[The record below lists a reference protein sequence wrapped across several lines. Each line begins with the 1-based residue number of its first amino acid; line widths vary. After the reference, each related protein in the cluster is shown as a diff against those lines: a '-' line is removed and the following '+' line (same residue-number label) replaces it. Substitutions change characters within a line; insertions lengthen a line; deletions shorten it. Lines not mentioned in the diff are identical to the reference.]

1 MNKNMYVFRITN
13 KKTGQ
18 TTTTSAVSLEKA
30 INNVRFTRK
39 ELYYKIADYTGVM
52 V

>member
-1 MNKNMYVFRITN
+1 MKSIYKVTN

-18 TTTTSAVSLEKA
+18 VTTTTAVSAQKA

-39 ELYYKIADYTGVM
+39 ELYNGIAAYKAVLIYDR
-52 V
+52 